1 MQYSTFKYPELDYL
15 QLIEHLKGYN
25 YPRDRITKLL
35 ASGQLIRIK
44 KGLYVD
50 PHSAIPYSKE
60 ILANLIYGPSY
71 VSLEYALQQH
81 GLIPEAVRV
90 ITSVTTKRKK
100 RYHTP
105 IGDFDYLHLP
115 ERYFSPGVEYYA
127 IDSERGYMMA
137 GPEKALFDMLYLHYP
152 DLEYAE
158 IEAHLFENM
167 RIEEADFSRLDFS
180 KIESLLASC
189 HRRSI
194 ISLYR
199 FIKSRSRENK
209 NA

>member
-1 MQYSTFKYPELDYL
+1 MQYSKFEYPELNYL
-15 QLIEHLKGYN
+15 QLMEHIKDYA

-35 ASGQLIRIK
+35 ASGELIRIK
-44 KGLYVD
+44 KGLYID
-50 PHSAIPYSKE
+50 SHSAIPYSNE
-60 ILANLIYGPSY
+60 ILANLIHGPSY

-90 ITSVTTKRKK
+90 VTSVTTRRKK

-105 IGDFDYLHLP
+105 IGDFDYLHIP
-115 ERYFSPGVEYYA
+115 ERYFSPGVEYYE
-127 IDSERGYMMA
+127 IDTKRGYMMA
-137 GPEKALFDMLYLHYP
+137 GPEKALFDMLYVHYP

-167 RIEEADFSRLDFS
+167 RIEEADFSQLDFS

-194 ISLYR
+194 ISLYK
-199 FIKSRSRENK
+199 FIKSRSRKNENG
-209 NA
+209 